1 MKTQREA
8 TYLLKNALAAG
19 AISDDFSLS
28 GRRLLTRLKALL
40 TQLKHRNL
48 SKGIDFDNESI
59 FTYDCISL
67 EELDRISCP
76 TIPPSGITWK
86 RSVKPIPS
94 FIKLISVTDILGG
107 TSLPVIGW
115 DKLIAHS
122 KSRIKSVADLPV
134 ATFRNY
140 EDGVYLY
147 ALTPN
152 SVIAATV
159 VPTDYADAVLF
170 ERCGEQSKLKCDYW
184 NIPIGASDNLVSEAI
199 QFLLAEEIKVNA
211 SVKADDTNNDNP
223 S

>member
-1 MKTQREA
+1 MTQREA
-8 TYLLKNALAAG
+8 VYIVRNSLSGG
-19 AISDDFSLS
+19 AISDDSS
-28 GRRLLTRLKALL
+28 YPNRRLLSKLKGVLSM
-40 TQLKHRNL
+40 LKHRNL
-48 SKGIDFDNESI
+48 AKNMEFDNQSI

-67 EELDRISCP
+67 EELDRVSCP

-94 FIKLISVTDILGG
+94 FIKLFSVTDILGG

-115 DKLIAHS
+115 DKLTAHS

-140 EDGVYLY
+140 DDGVYLY

>member
-94 FIKLISVTDILGG
+94 FI
-107 TSLPVIGW
+107 
-115 DKLIAHS
+115 
-122 KSRIKSVADLPV
+122 
-134 ATFRNY
+134 
-140 EDGVYLY
+140 E
-147 ALTPN
+147 
-152 SVIAATV
+152 
-159 VPTDYADAVLF
+159 
-170 ERCGEQSKLKCDYW
+170 
-184 NIPIGASDNLVSEAI
+184 
-199 QFLLAEEIKVNA
+199 
-211 SVKADDTNNDNP
+211 
-223 S
+223 